1 MTTTKAQ
8 VGMNSEMVSWQ
19 LCSLLMCRV
28 WTVISIFQQMNLLT
42 FVFDIV
48 NFPYVSKLGRL
59 NDEVPILNFQER
71 VSITSLPK
79 YAQPAF
85 EGYESLNRIQS
96 RLSNSALNTDEN
108 LLLCAP
114 TGAGKTN
121 VALLTILREI
131 GKHINLDGT
140 INLEEFKA
148 IYVAP
153 MKSLVQ
159 EMVANFTKVRLLQK
173 NFNPLTPK
181 I

>member
-1 MTTTKAQ
+1 
-8 VGMNSEMVSWQ
+8 
-19 LCSLLMCRV
+19 MCRV
-28 WTVISIFQQMNLLT
+28 RTVTSIFQQMNLLT
-42 FVFDIV
+42 FVFVTV
-48 NFPYVSKLGRL
+48 NFPHVSKLSRL
-59 NDEVPILNFQER
+59 NDEVTLLNFQER

-159 EMVANFTKVRLLQK
+159 EMVANFTKVRHLQK
-173 NFNPLTPK
+173 NINPLTPK

>member
-1 MTTTKAQ
+1 M
-8 VGMNSEMVSWQ
+8 
-19 LCSLLMCRV
+19 
-28 WTVISIFQQMNLLT
+28 
-42 FVFDIV
+42 
-48 NFPYVSKLGRL
+48 SKLGRL
-59 NDEVPILNFQER
+59 NDEVTILNFQER

-140 INLEEFKA
+140 INLEEFKV

-159 EMVANFTKVRLLQK
+159 EMVANFTKVRQL
-173 NFNPLTPK
+173 
-181 I
+181 

>member
-1 MTTTKAQ
+1 
-8 VGMNSEMVSWQ
+8 
-19 LCSLLMCRV
+19 
-28 WTVISIFQQMNLLT
+28 MNLLT

-48 NFPYVSKLGRL
+48 NFPHVSKLSRL
-59 NDEVPILNFQER
+59 NDEVTLNFQER

-159 EMVANFTKVRLLQK
+159 EMVANFTKVRQS
-173 NFNPLTPK
+173 
-181 I
+181 

>member
-1 MTTTKAQ
+1 
-8 VGMNSEMVSWQ
+8 
-19 LCSLLMCRV
+19 
-28 WTVISIFQQMNLLT
+28 
-42 FVFDIV
+42 
-48 NFPYVSKLGRL
+48 
-59 NDEVPILNFQER
+59 
-71 VSITSLPK
+71 
-79 YAQPAF
+79 
-85 EGYESLNRIQS
+85 LNRIQS
-96 RLSNSALNTDEN
+96 RLCNTALNSDEN

-159 EMVANFTKVRLLQK
+159 EMVANFSKVSL
-173 NFNPLTPK
+173 

>member
-1 MTTTKAQ
+1 M
-8 VGMNSEMVSWQ
+8 
-19 LCSLLMCRV
+19 
-28 WTVISIFQQMNLLT
+28 
-42 FVFDIV
+42 
-48 NFPYVSKLGRL
+48 P
-59 NDEVPILNFQER
+59 
-71 VSITSLPK
+71 ITSLPK
-79 YAQPAF
+79 FAQPAF
-85 EGYESLNRIQS
+85 EGYDALNRIQS
-96 RLSNSALNTDEN
+96 RLCNSALSSDEN

-159 EMVANFTKVRLLQK
+159 EMVANFSKVRSCVCFYMLYFMSYPYLNIKNIAFGKCLQGDYVYA
-173 NFNPLTPK
+173 
-181 I
+181 

>member
-1 MTTTKAQ
+1 MPARKSIWS
-8 VGMNSEMVSWQ
+8 G
-19 LCSLLMCRV
+19 LLDR
-28 WTVISIFQQMNLLT
+28 IFVEPCGERKEAVVNLLLYCL
-42 FVFDIV
+42 F
-48 NFPYVSKLGRL
+48 YL
-59 NDEVPILNFQER
+59 EER
-71 VSITSLPK
+71 VPITSLPK

-85 EGYESLNRIQS
+85 EGYDTLNRIQS
-96 RLSNSALNTDEN
+96 RLSNTALNTDEN

-159 EMVANFTKVRLLQK
+159 EMVANFTKVS
-173 NFNPLTPK
+173 
-181 I
+181 

>member
-1 MTTTKAQ
+1 M
-8 VGMNSEMVSWQ
+8 
-19 LCSLLMCRV
+19 
-28 WTVISIFQQMNLLT
+28 
-42 FVFDIV
+42 
-48 NFPYVSKLGRL
+48 P
-59 NDEVPILNFQER
+59 
-71 VSITSLPK
+71 ITSLPK
-79 YAQPAF
+79 FAQPAF
-85 EGYESLNRIQS
+85 EGYDALNRIQS
-96 RLSNSALNTDEN
+96 RLCNSALSSDEN

-159 EMVANFTKVRLLQK
+159 EMVGNFSKVRHCVCFYMLYFMSYPYLNIK
-173 NFNPLTPK
+173 NIAFGK
-181 I
+181 CRQ

>member
-1 MTTTKAQ
+1 M
-8 VGMNSEMVSWQ
+8 
-19 LCSLLMCRV
+19 
-28 WTVISIFQQMNLLT
+28 
-42 FVFDIV
+42 
-48 NFPYVSKLGRL
+48 
-59 NDEVPILNFQER
+59 
-71 VSITSLPK
+71 PK

-85 EGYESLNRIQS
+85 EGYDNLNRIQS
-96 RLSNSALNTDEN
+96 RLCNTALNTDEN

-159 EMVANFTKVRLLQK
+159 EMVANFTKVR
-173 NFNPLTPK
+173 
-181 I
+181 

>member
-1 MTTTKAQ
+1 M
-8 VGMNSEMVSWQ
+8 
-19 LCSLLMCRV
+19 
-28 WTVISIFQQMNLLT
+28 
-42 FVFDIV
+42 
-48 NFPYVSKLGRL
+48 P
-59 NDEVPILNFQER
+59 
-71 VSITSLPK
+71 ITSLPK
-79 YAQPAF
+79 FAQPAF
-85 EGYESLNRIQS
+85 EGYDALNRIQS
-96 RLSNSALNTDEN
+96 RLCNSALSSDEN

-159 EMVANFTKVRLLQK
+159 EMVANFSKVRHCACFHNYCMLYFVCQLYLNIK
-173 NFNPLTPK
+173 NTLFTAAFEKCL
-181 I
+181 

>member
-1 MTTTKAQ
+1 M
-8 VGMNSEMVSWQ
+8 
-19 LCSLLMCRV
+19 
-28 WTVISIFQQMNLLT
+28 
-42 FVFDIV
+42 
-48 NFPYVSKLGRL
+48 
-59 NDEVPILNFQER
+59 
-71 VSITSLPK
+71 PK
-79 YAQPAF
+79 FAQPAF
-85 EGYESLNRIQS
+85 EGYDTLNRIQS
-96 RLSNSALNTDEN
+96 RLCNTALNTDEN

-159 EMVANFTKVRLLQK
+159 EMVANFTKVSESFCGRIGLGSGVGFVIPENNRTVHVPGTASIFEPDLPQGPHSHVLMTGGGGGGWGGVRQRFK
-173 NFNPLTPK
+173 F
-181 I
+181 